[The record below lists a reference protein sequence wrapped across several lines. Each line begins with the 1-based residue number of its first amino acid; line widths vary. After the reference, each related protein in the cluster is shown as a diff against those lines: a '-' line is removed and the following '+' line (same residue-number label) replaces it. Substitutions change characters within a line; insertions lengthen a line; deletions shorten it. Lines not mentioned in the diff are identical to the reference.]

1 MEIFNDLPQQLQNQ
15 VATHLT
21 NHILHKTPIIKE
33 IPADARALMA
43 SKLRPITIGV
53 GEDIC
58 EQGEDADR
66 LWILQSGESMPFCLA
81 ACLHACNAFVNC
93 MCVCVFVCVF
103 LSRSLLLPLSPSC
116 YHCCHLQAEVPVV
129 FLGSCLIKSI
139 ARLAA
144 AGVMVAMYGRVTKS
158 DIAEAPCLIGETTI
172 LQDVDPEFERRP
184 CSYRATEICN
194 LCVAAAPEGSPC
206 DSCFG

>member
-21 NHILHKTPIIKE
+21 DHILHKTPIIKD

-53 GEDIC
+53 GVDIC

-66 LWILQSGESMPFCLA
+66 LWILQSGESITFCLPT
-81 ACLHACNAFVNC
+81 CL
-93 MCVCVFVCVF
+93 CVCVCIFFC
-103 LSRSLLLPLSPSC
+103 LSISPLPL
-116 YHCCHLQAEVPVV
+116 VV
-129 FLGSCLIKSI
+129 AVISRRRYQYCFWGPCLINTI
-139 ARLAA
+139 ARLP
-144 AGVMVAMYGRVTKS
+144 AGVMVAMYGRMTLS
-158 DIAEAPCLIGETTI
+158 EIAEAPCLIGETTI

-184 CSYRATEICN
+184 CGYRATEICN
-194 LCVAAAPEGSPC
+194 LCVAAAPEGSRC
-206 DSCFG
+206 NSCFG